1 MIKKRRAIFIL
12 AFIIIL
18 SGGLI
23 AIIASGIYTP
33 FYQED
38 PFFSKE
44 WPELDTSYDSK
55 NEELT
60 LEVEQGAFTHL
71 RSNYVKFYQSNGEN
85 NTNFTLKTDGREK
98 ETNYWAKEGLL
109 TFNSEGFTR
118 FPILPGDSV
127 TLELGE
133 SREDIAVMTIHG
145 GARTTNHILVFE
157 NESVRVTHLGE
168 KMDRIEE
175 NRENGAIE

>member
-1 MIKKRRAIFIL
+1 MIKKRRAIFII
-12 AFIIIL
+12 AFIVIL

-33 FYQED
+33 FYQGD

-44 WPELDTSYDSK
+44 WPELNTSYDSE

-60 LEVEQGAFTHL
+60 LAVEEGAFTQL
-71 RSNYVKFYQSNGEN
+71 RSTHIRFYQSNGES

-98 ETNYWAKEGLL
+98 KTNYWAKDGLL
-109 TFNSEGFTR
+109 TFNSEGLTR

-145 GARTTNHILVFE
+145 GARTTNYILVFE
-157 NESVRVTHLGE
+157 NESVKVTHLGE

-175 NRENGAIE
+175 NRENRTIE